1 MSDLQKFKEKIKEL
15 SSIGNP
21 GAGVVNTI
29 TSLKDKIKE
38 EKSRNPNP
46 KPAPKMM
53 DIEKKRLEK
62 RNEGMKNLKEKRFNK
77 TDVPEKPLLKFKKPF
92 EMKKRMEEFRKEK
105 KLRPGESKKITASK
119 FSTKSGAGTETQKPN
134 MAKGG
139 RAMLRGGGICK
150 KGMNRK
156 AVGKNS

>member
-1 MSDLQKFKEKIKEL
+1 MSDLQKFKEKIKQL

-21 GAGVVNTI
+21 SAGVVNTI
-29 TSLKDKIKE
+29 KSLKDKIKE
-38 EKSRNPNP
+38 EKSRNPDP

-77 TDVPEKPLLKFKKPF
+77 TDVPEKPLLKFEKPF
-92 EMKKRMEEFRKEK
+92 ELKKRMEEFRKER
-105 KLRPGESKKITASK
+105 KLRPGERKQVR
-119 FSTKSGAGTETQKPN
+119 TEN

-139 RAMLRGGGICK
+139 RAMLKGGGICK

-156 AVGKNS
+156 AIGKNS

>member
-1 MSDLQKFKEKIKEL
+1 MSDLQKFKEKIKQL

-21 GAGVVNTI
+21 SAGVVNTI
-29 TSLKDKIKE
+29 KSLKDKIKE
-38 EKSRNPNP
+38 EKSRNPDP
-46 KPAPKMM
+46 KSAPKMM

-92 EMKKRMEEFRKEK
+92 ELKKRMEEFRKER
-105 KLRPGESKKITASK
+105 KLRPGERKQVR
-119 FSTKSGAGTETQKPN
+119 TEN

-139 RAMLRGGGICK
+139 RAMLKGGGICK

-156 AVGKNS
+156 AIGKNS

>member
-21 GAGVVNTI
+21 SAGVVNTI

-92 EMKKRMEEFRKEK
+92 EMKKRMEEFRKER
-105 KLRPGESKKITASK
+105 KLRPGERKQVR
-119 FSTKSGAGTETQKPN
+119 TEN

-139 RAMLRGGGICK
+139 RAMLKGGGICK